1 MFSELIPVEL
11 TNETLQASHLKTFLV
26 PLQWRISLWNR
37 SSAQHYRSE
46 KVYSVSFCPNPT
58 YSESLQSKKGRKK
71 KKSPVPT
78 FLRVIAEASSWGCQL
93 LKSPPKVLSFWPYLG
108 INPACWGQIITPCI
122 HPIKSLSFC
131 VWEALLQPGSV
142 GMENSPRSCFAKIN
156 LLYFFNLA

>member
-71 KKSPVPT
+71 KKLSSHILESYCRSFFLRLPAAQVPT
-78 FLRVIAEASSWGCQL
+78 QSAQFLTIFGHKPSL
-93 LKSPPKVLSFWPYLG
+93 LRSNHHPLHTSYKITLLLCVGSTSPAWVCGNGELT
-108 INPACWGQIITPCI
+108 Q
-122 HPIKSLSFC
+122 
-131 VWEALLQPGSV
+131 ELL
-142 GMENSPRSCFAKIN
+142 C
-156 LLYFFNLA
+156 